1 MDQPAILT
9 INPGTTTTRLG
20 LFRAKGATV
29 TAIHEETIEHDEA
42 VMTRSGWTGS
52 CQRMSG

>member
-20 LFRAKGATV
+20 LFRTKGATV
-29 TAIHEETIEHDEA
+29 TAILEETIEYDEA

-52 CQRMSG
+52 CRRMSG